1 VERQEADVWKLS
13 GGSDGSGNG
22 VWNIVEFQ
30 VEENFGAGGCEH
42 SDCARAF
49 GCEELASNF
58 EEVGDT
64 LKPPGQPQGWPQ
76 AVNIQRDD

>member
-1 VERQEADVWKLS
+1 MGKLS
-13 GGSDGSGNG
+13 GRRDSSGDGVRN
-22 VWNIVEFQ
+22 VVEFQ
-30 VEENFGAGGCEH
+30 VEKDFSTGSCELLNCAG
-42 SDCARAF
+42 AF
-49 GCEELASNF
+49 GGEELASNF